1 MGTKQYSNALDLLT
15 FSRASGGTSLRKI
28 SYGSELVE
36 NGEFTTDISGWFSGS
51 GSGIPSWNSGALD
64 VENDGTAFNMGVASQ
79 ITLEIGKVYEISVQL
94 TAESAGNSFFSVSS
108 VLANKNTNSQFGDV
122 FVEVGETKT
131 TVFVATITAAY
142 VHLIA
147 QSTGISTFDN
157 ISVKEVLFDQPDG
170 TLTLFNH
177 PDNIPRIDYYYD
189 GTVKG
194 LLIEEQ
200 RTNLIQYSEDFTQS
214 SWVKANT
221 TVTSNAAVA
230 PDGTSAADKLVENSA
245 TSGHLVLQPYTHSGQ
260 TMTFTMYAK
269 ASERS
274 LVRLKYY
281 DGSNH
286 RYGAVFDLSDGT
298 VVNDA
303 NTISGVLLSSS
314 IEPVGEF
321 YRIRIS
327 GSAPAGSGNFSASLA
342 TVKTS
347 TTNPSESYTGDGTSG
362 IYIWGAQ
369 LEEGSFPTSYIP
381 NNGAPSGATRSAD
394 IASIPVTDFGYNTVG
409 TIYVDG
415 TFRNG
420 DTIITV
426 GSETID
432 ADADGEKDYA
442 QSYTSDPSASDISFD
457 GGTYKTV
464 RYYPR
469 VLTASQISEMTG

>member
-1 MGTKQYSNALDLLT
+1 MGTKVFDNALDLIT

-28 SYGSELVE
+28 SYGSELVT
-36 NGEFTTDISGWFSGS
+36 NGTFDSDTDWTLVQ
-51 GSGIPSWNSGALD
+51 SGISSNVLNIQNSGTYSKAT
-64 VENDGTAFNMGVASQ
+64 NGDGSLLTV
-79 ITLEIGKVYEISVQL
+79 GKVYLLSFDIISVS
-94 TAESAGNSFFSVSS
+94 TAGNFRVRLGGSTTASVSGGAAVGSYSS
-108 VLANKNTNSQFGDV
+108 VLVADLNFSTVQF
-122 FVEVGETKT
+122 E
-131 TVFVATITAAY
+131 
-142 VHLIA
+142 
-147 QSTGISTFDN
+147 STGANTFTGTVDN

-177 PDNIPRIDYYYD
+177 PDDIPRIDYNAD

-200 RTNLIQYSEDFTQS
+200 RTNLVTYSETIQ
-214 SWVKANT
+214 
-221 TVTSNAAVA
+221 
-230 PDGTSAADKLVENSA
+230 DGVGQWDNGTLA
-245 TSGHLVLQPYTHSGQ
+245 TASGQ
-260 TMTFTMYAK
+260 TTQDA
-269 ASERS
+269 AVSP
-274 LVRLKYY
+274 
-281 DGSNH
+281 DGSMQ
-286 RYGAVFDLSDGT
+286 AVKLYE
-298 VVNDA
+298 VNTDSTPKFIFT
-303 NTISGVLLSSS
+303 N
-314 IEPVGEF
+314 P
-321 YRIRIS
+321 
-327 GSAPAGSGNFSASLA
+327 FSASTANITASIFVKAAERNYAAIQCYVNTGDRHTILVDLTNGNIVDTDTTGTPTIVSVGVEDFGEGWYRGHVTLA
-342 TVKTS
+342 HTSGTVAIVVG
-347 TTNPSESYTGDGTSG
+347 PSDTASPSYVSGGPAYTGVTGNG
-362 IYIWGAQ
+362 IYIYGAQ
-369 LEEGSFPTSYIP
+369 LEAGSFPTSYIP
-381 NNGAPSGATRSAD
+381 TSGSTATRSAD